1 MSRRAKKLFV
11 TFSYLTLILVVA
23 AFASI
28 VAGTFKATFNDG
40 VLDVAASNANASVAM
55 VSLMFIAVAIIFGFV
70 VTLCKISP
78 DTGSYVKKVLNSSY
92 DFNYIKVKTSEF
104 LNNIKDYINFEEIFV
119 WGE

>member
-1 MSRRAKKLFV
+1 MKKYEIINKGYE
-11 TFSYLTLILVVA
+11 SQ
-23 AFASI
+23 SI
-28 VAGTFKATFNDG
+28 KFYKKIFY
-40 VLDVAASNANASVAM
+40 
-55 VSLMFIAVAIIFGFV
+55 SLIIFGFV

-78 DTGSYVKKVLNSSY
+78 DTGSYVKKVLTSSY